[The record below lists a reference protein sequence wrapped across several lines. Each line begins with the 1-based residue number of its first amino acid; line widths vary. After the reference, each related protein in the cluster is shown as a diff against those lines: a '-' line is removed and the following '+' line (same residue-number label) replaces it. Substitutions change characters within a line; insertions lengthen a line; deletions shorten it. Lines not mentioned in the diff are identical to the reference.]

1 MLSQPIPR
9 FPARRRQD
17 TTYTWISDGECYSKV
32 RERDRG
38 QRVPNATLARLSVS
52 PHLSF
57 MFISVLYRINNK
69 SIPLWYV
76 LKSSA
81 LRDVQNFIFLQ
92 LRANN
97 GPYNIV
103 SSPLARL
110 RRSLINGSVLFLYTL
125 GPDDTCYEMSTIK

>member
-17 TTYTWISDGECYSKV
+17 TTYTWIPDGECYSKV

-38 QRVPNATLARLSVS
+38 QRVPNATRARLSVS

-57 MFISVLYRINNK
+57 MFMSVLYRINNK

-81 LRDVQNFIFLQ
+81 LRDVRNDILLQ
-92 LRANN
+92 LRANK
-97 GPYNIV
+97 GPYDMV
-103 SSPLARL
+103 SSPLASL
-110 RRSLINGSVLFLYTL
+110 SRSLINGSMLFLYTL
-125 GPDDTCYEMSTIK
+125 GPNDKRYEKSTIK